1 MTTPVERT
9 EFTVGEEATL
19 TRTIGHAE
27 IAGFAALT
35 GDDNPV
41 HLDEAYASRS
51 YFKGRIAHGMLAA
64 GLISAVLG
72 TRLPGPGAVY
82 LSQSLR
88 FKAPVRPGDRV
99 TARAAVT
106 AWDSA
111 TGRVTLSTEVMNQDG
126 ETVLTGEATLVM
138 SARLGGR

>member
-1 MTTPVERT
+1 MTAPVERT
-9 EFTVGEEATL
+9 EFTVGEEAAL
-19 TRTIGHAE
+19 TRTIGHAD
-27 IAGFAALT
+27 IAAFAEVT

-51 YFKGRIAHGMLAA
+51 YFRGRIAHGMLGA

-72 TRLPGPGAVY
+72 TRLPGPGSVY
-82 LSQSLR
+82 LSQELR

-99 TARAAVT
+99 TARVTVT
-106 AWDSA
+106 AWDPA
-111 TGRVTLSTEVMNQDG
+111 TGRVTLKTEVGNQDG
-126 ETVLTGEATLVM
+126 ETVLTGQAVLVM